1 MITWGANWTTAMRM
15 MLRLILG
22 MTARGLKE
30 YRIMD
35 CRFVERTSA
44 TTRIGTVVEASR
56 DKTWPFI
63 EYQHGG
69 VIGVEGSKSDKL
81 RQAGDRFCHERWI

>member
-56 DKTWPFI
+56 
-63 EYQHGG
+63 E
-69 VIGVEGSKSDKL
+69 
-81 RQAGDRFCHERWI
+81 